1 MYHLRDIKNKNKFAH
16 LRNAEGGGVC
26 IWINFDIFCK
36 ISEIFC
42 FCNLLMWWFFYLCFF
57 VPFKRSVFWLLIPHF
72 LDFMN
77 IKKICQKWFIEGGG
91 YIFRSILIFFAKFR
105 EFFVSVTFWC
115 NDFFYLELFL
125 SLQKKRFS
133 ALKSSFFGFHEYKK
147 DLSKVIHWR
156 TLRSL
161 RMTIFNS

>member
-1 MYHLRDIKNKNKFAH
+1 MYHLRDIKNKNKFAR
-16 LRNAEGGGVC
+16 LRNAEGGGYVFGS
-26 IWINFDIFCK
+26 ILIFFAK
-36 ISEIFC
+36 FRK
-42 FCNLLMWWFFYLCFF
+42 FF
-57 VPFKRSVFWLLIPHF
+57 VSVIFWCDDFLSVLFCSLQKKRF
-72 LDFMN
+72 LALNSSFFGFHEY
-77 IKKICQKWFIEGGG
+77 KKDLSKVIHRGGG

-115 NDFFYLELFL
+115 NDFFYLKLFYPFKRSVFRLL
-125 SLQKKRFS
+125 SPHFLDFMNI
-133 ALKSSFFGFHEYKK
+133 KK